1 MGMWCHAGKLE
12 GWGSHKEGVFLLS
25 KAVHPPELGP
35 GPQSDGQLAGRWLQM
50 AEVMFIVYVP

>member
-1 MGMWCHAGKLE
+1 MWCHAGKLE

-35 GPQSDGQLAGRWLQM
+35 GLQSDGQLAGRWLQM